1 LRLDAHAQKPDK
13 TLAQGF
19 VLASVD
25 GLGVLLEGG
34 RQGRGKLSVLTPQ
47 SAAELPEA
55 ARQLLLQQLRHG
67 NCSRQQKGLKACH
80 KRMGD

>member
-34 RQGRGKLSVLTPQ
+34 RQGRTTENCQ
-47 SAAELPEA
+47 SSPRN
-55 ARQLLLQQLRHG
+55 RQPSCLKRHG